1 MVAHFPATNHTRN
14 VVFNFEKIL
23 KTLRNILI
31 IFLVHLAIGCGKKE
45 KERNSIEPK
54 VVVKLLTPSK
64 INQPVKAVAILLD
77 SEFAEKNS
85 QIFVA
90 LQTDGNEPLK
100 KDLSNEFDIDIEI
113 FANLEIDSLNQ
124 KFVQS
129 KDKRH
134 SAVFGKTFYNSG
146 KNTLRGYV
154 WDFYGFEYMD
164 SIIPSQSRKYYF
176 KFDVDTEDGK

>member
-1 MVAHFPATNHTRN
+1 M
-14 VVFNFEKIL
+14 
-23 KTLRNILI
+23 RNILI
-31 IFLVHLAIGCGKKE
+31 IFLVLLAIGCGKKG
-45 KERNSIEPK
+45 KERNSSEPK

-64 INQPVKAVAILLD
+64 INEPVKAVAILLD

-85 QIFVA
+85 QIFVV
-90 LQTDGNEPLK
+90 LQAGGDEPLK
-100 KDLSNEFDIDIEI
+100 KDLSNEYEIDIEG

-124 KFVQS
+124 NWIES

-134 SAVFGKTFYNSG
+134 SAVFGRTFYEPG
-146 KNTLRGYV
+146 KNKLRGYV

-176 KFDVDTEDGK
+176 EFDVDTEDGK